1 MSFLHVTTKILLVLS
16 ILLVFASCEKEE
28 VINKQ
33 NSDNELIVGYWLL
46 SKGETFATNS
56 KGEKIVTATLNPKI
70 FAHEFLADGTYINH
84 NLTST
89 SSTERGTWKVE
100 VKKKDEKDIEEGIL
114 SITTPSTLANK
125 GMLFFDNDGSIK
137 FSITSTYKR
146 ISDKKSVLY
155 LETKKYEAYPYNE
168 NWAYYIF
175 EKQ

>member
-1 MSFLHVTTKILLVLS
+1 M
-16 ILLVFASCEKEE
+16 
-28 VINKQ
+28 
-33 NSDNELIVGYWLL
+33 
-46 SKGETFATNS
+46 
-56 KGEKIVTATLNPKI
+56 
-70 FAHEFLADGTYINH
+70 
-84 NLTST
+84 
-89 SSTERGTWKVE
+89 E

>member
-100 VKKKDEKDIEEGIL
+100 VKKK
-114 SITTPSTLANK
+114 
-125 GMLFFDNDGSIK
+125 M
-137 FSITSTYKR
+137 KR
-146 ISDKKSVLY
+146 ISKKAFFLLPHQVRWLIKECY
-155 LETKKYEAYPYNE
+155 FLTMTVV
-168 NWAYYIF
+168 
-175 EKQ
+175 